1 MNNPF
6 ASLTTEEFISLY
18 DACALSEQMWRERSR
33 SIKAGEP
40 RWFLDGEP
48 MFTEEECR
56 SEMKRYRELQ
66 KRVSWFTLTPEERE
80 GVTV

>member
-6 ASLTTEEFISLY
+6 ASLTTEEFISLS